1 MKKVIVT
8 GGLGYV
14 GSLLSKK
21 LIKKGYEVII
31 LDNFYTNTEKKVDG
45 AKIIKCDIT
54 KSSSLDKIKIKNV
67 NAILHLAAQSSGPK
81 SFEEPDLDVQIN
93 VLGTVNLINF
103 CKKNK
108 VKKFIYASSFTVY
121 GDNKGTEVLNEESS
135 CNPKSFY
142 AVSKCASEKYLQI
155 LCEKFS
161 IKWNIIRM
169 FNVYGPGQDMKR
181 IDQGI
186 VSIYLNYIKNYKVL
200 PVKGSLERFR
210 DLIYIDD
217 VIDAW
222 VLCLKDKKNYN
233 QIFNL
238 GSGEK
243 TYVKDMIKEII
254 KLYKKENKIK
264 VKVIDS
270 TPGDIKGCYANI
282 EKIKRC
288 LSFKPK
294 IKFKS
299 GIKTFKKWVDES

>member
-142 AVSKCASEKYLQI
+142 AVSKYASEKYLQI

-288 LSFKPK
+288 L
-294 IKFKS
+294 
-299 GIKTFKKWVDES
+299 

>member
-1 MKKVIVT
+1 MAVFEDKYSE
-8 GGLGYV
+8 LE
-14 GSLLSKK
+14 
-21 LIKKGYEVII
+21 YEYI
-31 LDNFYTNTEKKVDG
+31 NKVD
-45 AKIIKCDIT
+45 
-54 KSSSLDKIKIKNV
+54 
-67 NAILHLAAQSSGPK
+67 
-81 SFEEPDLDVQIN
+81 
-93 VLGTVNLINF
+93 
-103 CKKNK
+103 
-108 VKKFIYASSFTVY
+108 KFIYASSFTVY
-121 GDNKGTEVLNEESS
+121 GDNKSSEILDEESN

-142 AVSKCASEKYLQI
+142 AVSKYASEKYLQI
-155 LCEKFS
+155 LCEKFL
-161 IKWNIIRM
+161 IKWNILRM
-169 FNVYGPGQDMKR
+169 FNVYGPGQDMNR

-217 VIDAW
+217 VLEAW
-222 VLCLKDKKNYN
+222 VLCLEDKKNYN

-254 KLYKKENKIK
+254 RLYKKENKIE
-264 VKVIDS
+264 VKIVDS

-282 EKIKRC
+282 EKIKKR

-299 GIKTFKKWVDES
+299 GIKIFKEWVDEI

>member
-14 GSLLSKK
+14 GSLLCKK
-21 LIKKGYEVII
+21 LIKKGYKVII
-31 LDNFYTNTEKKVDG
+31 LDNFLTNTEKKIDG
-45 AKIIKCDIT
+45 TKLIKCDIT
-54 KSSSLDKIKIKNV
+54 KSTSLAKINIKNV
-67 NAILHLAAQSSGPK
+67 KAVLHLAAQSSGPK
-81 SFEEPDLDVQIN
+81 SFEEPDLDVQVN

-108 VKKFIYASSFTVY
+108 INKFIFASSFTVY
-121 GDNKGTEVLNEESS
+121 GDNKSTEILNEENN

-142 AVSKCASEKYLQI
+142 AVSKYASEKYLQI

-161 IKWNIIRM
+161 IKWNILRM
-169 FNVYGPGQDMKR
+169 FNVYGPGQDMNR

-186 VSIYLNYIKNYKVL
+186 VSIYLNYIKNHKIL

-217 VIDAW
+217 VLDAW
-222 VLCLKDKKNYN
+222 VLCLEDKKNYN

-254 KLYKKENKIK
+254 KLYNKKNKIK
-264 VKVIDS
+264 VKVIGS

-282 EKIKRC
+282 TKIKKS

-294 IKFKS
+294 IKFKK
-299 GIKTFKKWVDES
+299 GIKLFKEWVDEI

>member
-14 GSLLSKK
+14 GSLLCKK

-31 LDNFYTNTEKKVDG
+31 LDNFLTNTEKKIDG
-45 AKIIKCDIT
+45 AKLIKCDIT
-54 KSSSLDKIKIKNV
+54 KSKSLAKINIKNV
-67 NAILHLAAQSSGPK
+67 KAVLHLAAQSSGPK
-81 SFEEPDLDVQIN
+81 SFEEPDLDVQVN

-108 VKKFIYASSFTVY
+108 INKFIFASSFTVY
-121 GDNKGTEVLNEESS
+121 GDNKNTEILNEENN
-135 CNPKSFY
+135 CKPKSFY
-142 AVSKCASEKYLQI
+142 AVSKYASEKYLQI

-161 IKWNIIRM
+161 IKWNILRM
-169 FNVYGPGQDMKR
+169 FNVYGPGQDMNR

-186 VSIYLNYIKNYKVL
+186 VSIYLNYIKNHKIL
-200 PVKGSLERFR
+200 PVKGSLKRFR

-217 VIDAW
+217 VLEAW
-222 VLCLKDKKNYN
+222 VLCLEDKKNYN

-243 TYVKDMIKEII
+243 TYVKDMIHEII
-254 KLYKKENKIK
+254 KLYKKKNKIK
-264 VKVIDS
+264 VKVVGS

-282 EKIKRC
+282 TKIKKR

-294 IKFKS
+294 IKFKN
-299 GIKTFKKWVDES
+299 GIRLFKEWVDEI

>member
-14 GSLLSKK
+14 GSLLCKK

-31 LDNFYTNTEKKVDG
+31 LDNFLTNTEKKIDG
-45 AKIIKCDIT
+45 AKLIKCDIT
-54 KSSSLDKIKIKNV
+54 KSISLAKINIKNV
-67 NAILHLAAQSSGPK
+67 KALLHLAAQSSGPK
-81 SFEEPDLDVQIN
+81 SFEEPDLDVQVN

-108 VKKFIYASSFTVY
+108 INKFIFASSFTVY
-121 GDNKGTEVLNEESS
+121 GDNKNTEILNEENN
-135 CNPKSFY
+135 CKPKSFY
-142 AVSKCASEKYLQI
+142 AVSKYASEKYLQI

-161 IKWNIIRM
+161 IKWNILRM
-169 FNVYGPGQDMKR
+169 FNVYGPGQDMNR

-186 VSIYLNYIKNYKVL
+186 VSIYLNYIKNHKIL
-200 PVKGSLERFR
+200 PVKGSLKRFR

-217 VIDAW
+217 VLDAW
-222 VLCLKDKKNYN
+222 ILCLEDKKNYN

-243 TYVKDMIKEII
+243 TYVKDMIHEII
-254 KLYKKENKIK
+254 NLYKKKNKIK
-264 VKVIDS
+264 VKVVGS

-282 EKIKRC
+282 SKIKKR

-299 GIKTFKKWVDES
+299 GIRLFKKWVDEI